1 MQEDVD
7 ETASRSVILTISA
20 LVAFGL
26 IWSRLHIL
34 VLVRASIGQILLLL
48 AIIAIAL
55 FLGIDH
61 LVNHTGR

>member
-1 MQEDVD
+1 MKH
-7 ETASRSVILTISA
+7 ASRSVILTISA

-34 VLVRASIGQILLLL
+34 VLVRASIGQICFSSPSLPSRS
-48 AIIAIAL
+48 